1 MKTAII
7 TYSYV
12 AALLL
17 LPGALFAQQKD
28 SVATLKKVTVASQK
42 KKQPF
47 TAITP
52 AQSLS
57 RQTLQQIDAPS
68 VGDAAR
74 FFSGV
79 LVKDYGG
86 VGGLKTVSVRSL
98 GAQQTGVSYDGIP
111 VSDAQTGQIDLSK
124 YSVTFVQSV
133 DLQQANAQ
141 TMLQPA
147 RGYASAAMLSI
158 NTLSFST
165 EALQQNRWQVGMKAG
180 SFGLWQPAAGV
191 NLVLP
196 KHLAIGINAEGVFS
210 KGNYPYFIDNGPAS
224 LTTKRE
230 NADVRSFQG
239 EVNVLKQFADSATWQ
254 VKLASYN
261 SSRGLPGAVIFYNER
276 SVQHLWNSDYYVQSR
291 YRKFFNNNT
300 TGLLVSARA
309 SRSYTKYIDPD
320 YLNNT
325 GGIDNR
331 YTQYEYYL
339 SAALSQNIWEHVT
352 VAASS
357 DAAYTKLTSNM
368 TDFVYPTRKNLWNSI
383 ALNYA
388 RSLWQLNGSALLT
401 TVNDQVK
408 TGAAANTINKLT
420 PSVAFNGKLSA
431 QSPFMLRLFYKQ
443 VFRMPTFSDLYYRL
457 IGNAS
462 LLPEY
467 ARQYNAG
474 IVYSTNFKGVLKH
487 LSISADAYY
496 NSVKDKIVAVPG
508 KNLFVWTMLNL
519 GKVSIKGVDVT
530 AEADGAFNERVSW
543 FTRIAYTFQ
552 HALDVTD
559 PSSVTWKNRIP
570 YTPDHSG
577 SALASVSYRK
587 WTAGYSFLF
596 SGVRYVLGEN
606 NPFNQVAGWGV
617 HDVFVTR
624 QLHIKQATLQI
635 KGECNNITGQ
645 KYDVVRYFPM
655 PGRSY
660 KLSLLFNNL

>member
-1 MKTAII
+1 MLLLP
-7 TYSYV
+7 
-12 AALLL
+12 AALL
-17 LPGALFAQQKD
+17 AQQYD
-28 SVATLKKVTVASQK
+28 SAVILKKVTVTSQK

-52 AQSLS
+52 AQSIS

-98 GAQQTGVSYDGIP
+98 GAEHTGISYDGIP
-111 VSDAQTGQIDLSK
+111 VSDAQSGQIDLSK
-124 YSVTFVQSV
+124 YSVTFVQSI

-147 RGYASAAMLSI
+147 RGYASAAILSI

-165 EALQQNRWQVGMKAG
+165 DALQHNRWQAGLKAG
-180 SFGLWQPAAGV
+180 SFGLWQPAAGM

-196 KHLAIGINAEGVFS
+196 KRMAIGINAEGILS
-210 KGNYPYFIDNGPAS
+210 KGNYPYFIDNGTAS
-224 LTTKRE
+224 LNTKRE

-239 EVNVLKQFADSATWQ
+239 EVNLLKQFADSSTWQ
-254 VKLASYN
+254 VKLSSYN

-276 SVQHLWNSDYYVQSR
+276 SVQHLWNNDYYIQSR
-291 YRKFFNNNT
+291 YRKFFNHNR
-300 TGLLVSARA
+300 TGVLVSAKA
-309 SRSYTKYIDPD
+309 SRSYTKYVDPD

-325 GGIDNR
+325 GGLDNR

-339 SAALSQNIWEHVT
+339 SAALSQSIQEHIT
-352 VAASS
+352 VSASS
-357 DAAYTKLTSNM
+357 DAAYSKLNSNM
-368 TDFVYPTRKNLWNSI
+368 PDFVYPTRKSFWNSMAI
-383 ALNYA
+383 NYA
-388 RSLWQLNGSALLT
+388 RPLWQLNGSGLLT
-401 TVNDQVK
+401 TINDQVK
-408 TGAAANTINKLT
+408 TGTAANTINKLT
-420 PSVAFNGKLSA
+420 PSIAFNGKLSA
-431 QSPFMLRLFYKQ
+431 QSPFMLRLFYKH
-443 VFRMPTFSDLYYRL
+443 VFRMPTFNDLYYRL

-474 IVYSTNFKGVLKH
+474 VVYATNVKGVVKH
-487 LSISADAYY
+487 FSISADAYY
-496 NSVKDKIVAVPG
+496 NSIKNKIVAVPG
-508 KNLFVWTMLNL
+508 KNLFVWQMLNL

-530 AEADGAFNERVSW
+530 AEADGAFNERVGW

-559 PSSVTWKNRIP
+559 PASATWKNRIP

-577 SALASVSYRK
+577 SALASVNYRQ
-587 WTAGYSFLF
+587 WTAGYSLLF
-596 SGVRYVLGEN
+596 SGLRYVLGEN
-606 NPFNQVAGWGV
+606 NAFNQVEGWGV
-617 HDVFVTR
+617 HDVFVMR
-624 QLHIKQATLQI
+624 RLNIKKYALQV
-635 KGECNNITGQ
+635 KGELNNLTNE

-655 PGRSY
+655 PGRSW
-660 KLSLLFNNL
+660 KISLLFNNL

>member
-1 MKTAII
+1 MLLMPCAII
-7 TYSYV
+7 
-12 AALLL
+12 
-17 LPGALFAQQKD
+17 AQQQD
-28 SVATLKKVTVASQK
+28 SVAVLKKVTVASQK
-42 KKQPF
+42 KKPTF

-86 VGGLKTVSVRSL
+86 AGGLKTVSVRSL
-98 GAQQTGVSYDGIP
+98 GAQHTGISYDGIP

-124 YSVTFVQSV
+124 YSVTFVQSI

-158 NTLSFST
+158 NTLSFSP
-165 EALQQNRWQVGMKAG
+165 EALQRNRWQVGMKAG
-180 SFGLWQPAAGV
+180 SFGLWQPAAGA
-191 NLVLP
+191 NWVLP
-196 KHLAIGINAEGVFS
+196 KHLAIGVNAEGVFS
-210 KGNYPYFIDNGPAS
+210 KGNYPYYIDNGSAS
-224 LTTKRE
+224 LNTKRE
-230 NADVRSFQG
+230 NAGVHSFQG
-239 EVNVLKQFADSATWQ
+239 EMNLLKQFADSATWQ
-254 VKLASYN
+254 VKLSAYN

-276 SVQHLWNSDYYVQSR
+276 SVQHLWNSDYAVQSR
-291 YRKFFNNNT
+291 YRKFFNNNR
-300 TGLLVSARA
+300 TGLLVSAKA

-325 GGIDNR
+325 GGLDNR

-339 SAALSQNIWEHVT
+339 SAALSQAIQEHLT
-352 VAASS
+352 VSASS
-357 DAAYTKLTSNM
+357 DAAYTKLNSNM
-368 TDFVYPTRKNLWNSI
+368 VDFAYPTRKNFWNSI
-383 ALNYA
+383 AINYA
-388 RSLWQLNGSALLT
+388 HPLWQLNGSALLT

-408 TGAAANTINKLT
+408 TGAAGNTVNKLT
-420 PSVAFNGKLSA
+420 PSIAFNGKLSA
-431 QSPFMLRLFYKQ
+431 QSPFMLRLFYKH

-457 IGNAS
+457 IGNVS

-474 IVYSTNFKGVLKH
+474 IVYATNFKGVVKH
-487 LSISADAYY
+487 LSLSADAYY
-496 NSVKDKIVAVPG
+496 NSIKDKIVAVPG

-519 GKVSIKGVDVT
+519 GKVSIRGLDVT

-559 PSSVTWKNRIP
+559 PASVTYKNRIP

-577 SALASVSYRK
+577 SALASVSYRQ

-596 SGVRYVLGEN
+596 SGLRYVLGEN
-606 NPFNQVAGWGV
+606 NSYNEVDGWGV
-617 HDVFVTR
+617 HDVFVSR
-624 QLHIKQATLQI
+624 QINIKQYRLQV
-635 KGECNNITGQ
+635 KGECNNITDQ

-660 KLSLLFNNL
+660 KISLLFNNL